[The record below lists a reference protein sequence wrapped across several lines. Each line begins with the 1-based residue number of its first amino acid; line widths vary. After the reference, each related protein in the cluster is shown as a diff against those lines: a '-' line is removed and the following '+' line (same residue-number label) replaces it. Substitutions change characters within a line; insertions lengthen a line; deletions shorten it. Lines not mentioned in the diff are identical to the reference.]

1 MTTKEK
7 MKMQMNSEFVRN
19 MMKQRNAGTEDC
31 MTSTEL
37 AREIGMPVTD
47 MHDILIEKKVL
58 CRKHREL
65 RLTLKYQERGYEKYR
80 SCFRYKKT
88 GELKEIVYPV
98 WTEKGQR
105 MIKEKVNME
114 RIVRILN
121 QSGLQTRQY
130 MDRKTGDQK
139 VINSVVLKLTD
150 GTDTF
155 LGEITG
161 ERAVNCPKY
170 DPQYI
175 YKVQCSMVVRE
186 WNSQQTGEA
195 MQATTIYVDKINMV

>member
-1 MTTKEK
+1 
-7 MKMQMNSEFVRN
+7 
-19 MMKQRNAGTEDC
+19 
-31 MTSTEL
+31 
-37 AREIGMPVTD
+37 
-47 MHDILIEKKVL
+47 
-58 CRKHREL
+58 
-65 RLTLKYQERGYEKYR
+65 
-80 SCFRYKKT
+80 
-88 GELKEIVYPV
+88 
-98 WTEKGQR
+98 
-105 MIKEKVNME
+105 ME

-161 ERAVNCPKY
+161 
-170 DPQYI
+170 YI

-195 MQATTIYVDKINMV
+195 MQATTIYVDKINMM